1 VPGWG
6 WSLTVIA
13 GSTLD
18 DVTRS
23 TGFARSKDVYTSPPM
38 DFAFSEEQE
47 MLRASAREFLAKVCP
62 SSYVRRMMD
71 TDDAWD
77 GALWKKMAEMGW
89 TGLGVPERYGGV
101 GTFLDLVVILE
112 EAGRSL
118 LPGPY
123 FSTMGLAVPTL
134 LEAGSEAQRQEVL
147 SKVAAGEARATV
159 AVTEPSGRWDADG
172 VTLSAQRSGDGWRL
186 DGVKLFVPD
195 AAAADYTIVAART
208 RSHGEE
214 GVTLFLV
221 SGCPEGMTVSPL
233 KTMDMTRRWYEVRFD
248 HLQVPGDALMGTVD
262 GGWAPLKRALDWAAA
277 ALCSE
282 MIGGAQHVLDTS
294 VEYAKTRQQFGKP
307 IGIYQAVSHK
317 LADMLLE
324 TESARSA
331 TYYAAWAVDADAPDR
346 SLAASMAK
354 AYTSDAYRRAA
365 GNGIQVH
372 GGIGF
377 TWEHDMHLY
386 FKRAKASEVTLGDAT
401 YHRELVAQA
410 LDL

>member
-1 VPGWG
+1 
-6 WSLTVIA
+6 
-13 GSTLD
+13 
-18 DVTRS
+18 
-23 TGFARSKDVYTSPPM
+23 M

-47 MLRASAREFLAKVCP
+47 MLRASARDLLARECP
-62 SSYVRRMMD
+62 PAYVRRMMEAEH
-71 TDDAWD
+71 AWD
-77 GALWKKMAEMGW
+77 ESLWRKLADLGW
-89 TGLGVPERYGGV
+89 TGLGIPEAYGGV
-101 GTFLDLVVILE
+101 GTFLDLVVVLE
-112 EAGRSL
+112 EAGRAL
-118 LPGPY
+118 LPGPF
-123 FSTMGLAVPTL
+123 FSTMGLAVPAL
-134 LEAGSEAQRQEVL
+134 LEAGSEAQKREVL
-147 SKVAAGEARATV
+147 SAIAEGRVRATV
-159 AVTEPSGRWDADG
+159 AVTEPAGRWDADG
-172 VTLSAQRSGDGWRL
+172 VALAAQRTGDGWTL

-195 AAAADYTIVAART
+195 AGVADHAVVAART
-208 RSHGEE
+208 RSGGED
-214 GVTLFLV
+214 GVSLFLV
-221 SGCPEGMTVSPL
+221 SGRPAGMTVTPL
-233 KTMDMTRRWYEVRFD
+233 RTLDMTRRWYEVRFESV
-248 HLQVPGDALMGTVD
+248 QVPAAAVMGSAD
-262 GGWAPLKRALDWAAA
+262 RGWAPLRRALDWGAAG
-277 ALCSE
+277 LCAE
-282 MIGGAQHVLDTS
+282 MVGGAQHVLDTS

-386 FKRAKASEVTLGDAT
+386 FRRAKASEVTLGDAT